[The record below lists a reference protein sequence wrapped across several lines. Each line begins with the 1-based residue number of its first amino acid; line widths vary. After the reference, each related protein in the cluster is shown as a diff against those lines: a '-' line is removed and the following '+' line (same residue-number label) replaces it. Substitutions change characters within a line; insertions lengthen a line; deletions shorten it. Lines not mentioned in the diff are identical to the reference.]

1 MNPLEDSAMP
11 TRRALAAL
19 GLAPLLAPA
28 LGRAQ
33 GAWPDRTVTLVVPWA
48 AGGSTD
54 AVARILA
61 QRLSQDTGRSFVV
74 DNRTGANGTIGF
86 HSVAR
91 ARPDGTTLLVSTVS
105 TYAMAPWL
113 YQLPYD
119 NERDLVGMGLLAT
132 MPIIMVVNKDF
143 PARTLA
149 EYVEIARRPN
159 ARMTY
164 ANSGTGSST
173 HLATELFL
181 QEARL
186 EITDV
191 GYRGG
196 APAVQ
201 AVLANETPMIFQ
213 AASGI
218 LPHIQSGA
226 LRALGVASPAR
237 SPLAP
242 DIPTFAEQ
250 GFPGV
255 IVEEHIALQGPA
267 GLPAAIQRRAHEVCK
282 AALEAPETRQ
292 RLAALAVVPTVTP
305 PESWP
310 EYFRAENAK
319 WRDMIR
325 ARNIRVQ

>member
-1 MNPLEDSAMP
+1 ML
-11 TRRALAAL
+11 TRRRLGALAAL
-19 GLAPLLAPA
+19 PLI
-28 LGRAQ
+28 GRAAHAQ
-33 GAWPDRTVTLVVPWA
+33 DAWPSRAVTLVVPWA

-61 QRLSQDTGRSFVV
+61 ARLAQDTGRAFPV

-86 HSVAR
+86 NSVAR
-91 ARPDGTTLLVSTVS
+91 ARPDGYTLLVSTVS

-113 YQLPYD
+113 LPLPYD
-119 NERDLVGMGLLAT
+119 NVRDFTGIGLLAA
-132 MPIIMVVNKDF
+132 MPIIMVVHRDF
-143 PARTLA
+143 PARNVA
-149 EYVEIARRPN
+149 EYVELARRPN

-181 QEARL
+181 QEARI
-186 EITDV
+186 EVTDV

-201 AVLANETPMIFQ
+201 AVLANETPMVFQ

-218 LPHIQSGA
+218 LPHIQAGT
-226 LRALGVASPAR
+226 LRALGVASAQR

-242 DIPTFAEQ
+242 NIPTFAEQ
-250 GFPGV
+250 GLPGV
-255 IVEEHIALQGPA
+255 IVEEHIALQAPA
-267 GLPAAIQRRAHEVCK
+267 GLPAEMVRRINATAR
-282 AALEAPETRQ
+282 AAMEAPETRE
-292 RLAALAVVPTVTP
+292 RLATLAVVPRVGTP
-305 PESWP
+305 EEWP
-310 EYFRAENAK
+310 AYFEAENAK

>member
-1 MNPLEDSAMP
+1 MEERLI
-11 TRRALAAL
+11 TRRSTLAAAGAL
-19 GLAPLLAPA
+19 GLARPA
-28 LGRAQ
+28 LAQ
-33 GAWPDRTVTLVVPWA
+33 DAWPSRPVTLVVPWA
-48 AGGSTD
+48 AGGATD
-54 AVARILA
+54 AVARIFA

-86 HSVAR
+86 ASVAR
-91 ARPDGTTLLVSTVS
+91 ARPDGYTLLVSTVS

-119 NERDLVGMGLLAT
+119 NERDLIGIGLLAA

-149 EYVEIARRPN
+149 EFVELARRPDH
-159 ARMTY
+159 RITY
-164 ANSGTGSST
+164 ANSGIGSST

-186 EITDV
+186 TIPDV

-196 APAVQ
+196 GPAVQ
-201 AVLANETPMIFQ
+201 GVIANETPMVFQ

-218 LPHIQSGA
+218 LPQIQAGT
-226 LRALGVASPAR
+226 LRALAVASRER

-242 DIPTFAEQ
+242 EIPTFAEQ

-255 IVEEHIALQGPA
+255 VVEEHIALQAPT
-267 GLPAAIQRRAHEVCK
+267 GLPAEIIRRVNDVAR
-282 AALEAPETRQ
+282 AAMEAQETRQ
-292 RLAALAVVPTVTP
+292 RLAALAVVPMVTGP
-305 PESWP
+305 DSWP
-310 EYFRAENAK
+310 AYFAAENAK
-319 WRDMIR
+319 WRDIVR

>member
-1 MNPLEDSAMP
+1 MI
-11 TRRALAAL
+11 TRRSLAALAAL
-19 GLAPLLAPA
+19 PA
-28 LGRAQ
+28 LTRPSLAQ
-33 GAWPDRTVTLVVPWA
+33 EAWPSRPVTLVVPWA

-86 HSVAR
+86 NSVAR

-119 NERDLVGMGLLAT
+119 NERDLVGIGLLAA

-149 EYVEIARRPN
+149 EFVAMAREPGHRI
-159 ARMTY
+159 TY
-164 ANSGTGSST
+164 ANSGIGSST

-181 QEARL
+181 QEAGL
-186 EITDV
+186 TIPDI

-196 APAVQ
+196 GPAVQ
-201 AVLANETPMIFQ
+201 GVIANETPMVFQ

-218 LPHIQSGA
+218 LPHIQAGT
-226 LRALGVASPAR
+226 LRALGVASRER

-242 DIPTFAEQ
+242 EIPTFAEQ

-255 IVEEHIALQGPA
+255 VVEEHIALQGPA
-267 GLPAAIQRRAHEVCK
+267 GLPPEIIRRAIEVAR
-282 AALEAPETRQ
+282 AAMEAEETRQ
-292 RLAALAVVPTVTP
+292 RLATLAVVPMVGTP
-305 PESWP
+305 EAWP
-310 EYFRAENAK
+310 PYFAAENAK

>member
-1 MNPLEDSAMP
+1 MI
-11 TRRALAAL
+11 TRRRLAALAAL
-19 GLAPLLAPA
+19 PTLA
-28 LGRAQ
+28 GRASAQ
-33 GAWPDRTVTLVVPWA
+33 EAWPNRPVTLVVPWA

-61 QRLSQDTGRSFVV
+61 QRLTQDTGRSFVV

-86 HSVAR
+86 NSVAR

-113 YQLPYD
+113 LQLPYD
-119 NERDLVGMGLLAT
+119 NERDFTGIGLLAA

-143 PARTLA
+143 PARSLA
-149 EYVEIARRPN
+149 EFVEMARRPDH
-159 ARMTY
+159 RITY

-186 EITDV
+186 TIPDI

-201 AVLANETPMIFQ
+201 AVLANETPMVFQ

-226 LRALGVASPAR
+226 FRALGVASRER

-242 DIPTFAEQ
+242 EIPTFAEQ

-255 IVEEHIALQGPA
+255 VVEEHIALQGPA
-267 GLPAAIQRRAHEVCK
+267 GLPADIVRRANEVAR

-292 RLAALAVVPTVTP
+292 RLATLAVVPMVGTP
-305 PESWP
+305 EAWP
-310 EYFRAENAK
+310 AYFAAENAK
-319 WRDMIR
+319 WRDMVR
-325 ARNIRVQ
+325 ARNIRIQ

>member
-1 MNPLEDSAMP
+1 MI
-11 TRRALAAL
+11 TRRSTLALAGAL
-19 GLAPLLAPA
+19 GLPA
-28 LGRAQ
+28 VARAQ
-33 GAWPDRTVTLVVPWA
+33 EAWPSRPVTLVVPWA

-61 QRLSQDTGRSFVV
+61 QRLTQDTGRSFVV

-86 HSVAR
+86 NSVAR
-91 ARPDGTTLLVSTVS
+91 ARPDGYTLLVSTVS

-119 NERDLVGMGLLAT
+119 NERDLIGLGLLAA

-149 EYVEIARRPN
+149 EFVEMARRPDH
-159 ARMTY
+159 RITY
-164 ANSGTGSST
+164 ANSGAGSST

-186 EITDV
+186 TIPDI

-201 AVLANETPMIFQ
+201 AVLANETPMVFQ

-226 LRALGVASPAR
+226 FRALGVASAAR

-255 IVEEHIALQGPA
+255 IVEEHIALQAPA
-267 GLPAAIQRRAHEVCK
+267 GLPPDIIRRAN
-282 AALEAPETRQ
+282 AAARTAMEAAETRQ
-292 RLAALAVVPTVTP
+292 RLATLAVVPRVTSP
-305 PESWP
+305 DDWP
-310 EYFRAENAK
+310 AYFAAENAK

>member
-1 MNPLEDSAMP
+1 MNS
-11 TRRALAAL
+11 RRSTLGLAGAL
-19 GLAPLLAPA
+19 GLTAAA
-28 LGRAQ
+28 RAQ
-33 GAWPDRTVTLVVPWA
+33 EPWPPRTVTLVVPWA

-61 QRLSQDTGRSFVV
+61 QRLSQDSGRSFVV

-86 HSVAR
+86 NSVAR
-91 ARPDGTTLLVSTVS
+91 ARPDGATLLVSTVS

-119 NERDLVGMGLLAT
+119 NERDLTGIALLAA

-149 EYVEIARRPN
+149 EFVAMARRPDH
-159 ARMTY
+159 RITY
-164 ANSGTGSST
+164 ANSGIGSST

-186 EITDV
+186 TIPDV

-196 APAVQ
+196 GPAVQ
-201 AVLANETPMIFQ
+201 GVIANETPMIFQ

-218 LPHIQSGA
+218 LPQIQAGT
-226 LRALGVASPAR
+226 LRALGVASAQR

-242 DIPTFAEQ
+242 EIPTFAEQ

-255 IVEEHIALQGPA
+255 VVEEHIALQGPA
-267 GLPAAIQRRAHEVCK
+267 GLPPEVVRRAHEAAR
-282 AALEAPETRQ
+282 AALEAQETRQ
-292 RLAALAVVPTVTP
+292 RLATLAVVPMVGTP
-305 PESWP
+305 EAWP
-310 EYFRAENAK
+310 AYFAAENAK

>member
-1 MNPLEDSAMP
+1 MI
-11 TRRALAAL
+11 TRRTTFALAGAM
-19 GLAPLLAPA
+19 GLPA
-28 LGRAQ
+28 AARAQ
-33 GAWPDRTVTLVVPWA
+33 ESWPSRPVTLVVPWA

-61 QRLSQDTGRSFVV
+61 QRLTQDTGRSFVV

-86 HSVAR
+86 NSVAR

-119 NERDLVGMGLLAT
+119 NERDLMGIGLLAA

-149 EYVEIARRPN
+149 EFVELARRPGH
-159 ARMTY
+159 RITY
-164 ANSGTGSST
+164 ANSGAGSST

-186 EITDV
+186 EIPDI

-201 AVLANETPMIFQ
+201 AVLANETPMVFQ

-226 LRALGVASPAR
+226 FRALGVASPQR

-242 DIPTFAEQ
+242 EIPTFAEQ

-255 IVEEHIALQGPA
+255 IVEEHIALQAPA
-267 GLPAAIQRRAHEVCK
+267 GLPAEIVQRAHQAAK
-282 AALEAPETRQ
+282 AAMEAAETRQ
-292 RLAALAVVPTVTP
+292 RLATLAVVPTVTA
-305 PESWP
+305 PEAWP
-310 EYFRAENAK
+310 AYFAAENAK

>member
-1 MNPLEDSAMP
+1 MI
-11 TRRALAAL
+11 TRRNLAALAAL
-19 GLAPLLAPA
+19 PALAAPA
-28 LGRAQ
+28 RAQ
-33 GAWPDRTVTLVVPWA
+33 EAWPSRPVTLVVPWA

-86 HSVAR
+86 NSVAR
-91 ARPDGTTLLVSTVS
+91 ARPDGYTLLVSTVS

-113 YQLPYD
+113 LQMPYN
-119 NERDLVGMGLLAT
+119 NERDFVGLGLLAT
-132 MPIIMVVNKDF
+132 MPIIMVVNASF

-149 EYVEIARRPN
+149 DYIEMARRPG

-181 QEARL
+181 QEARI
-186 EITDV
+186 EVADI

-201 AVLANETPMIFQ
+201 AVLANETPMVFQ

-226 LRALGVASPAR
+226 LRALGIASRER

-242 DIPTFAEQ
+242 EIPTFAEQ
-250 GFPGV
+250 GLPGV
-255 IVEEHIALQGPA
+255 VVEEHIALQAPA
-267 GLPAAIQRRAHEVCK
+267 GLPPEIIRRANEVAR
-282 AALEAPETRQ
+282 AAMEAPETRQ
-292 RLAALAVVPTVTP
+292 RLATLAVIPTVTSP
-305 PESWP
+305 DDWP
-310 EYFRAENAK
+310 AYFAAENAK

-325 ARNIRVQ
+325 ARNIRLQ

>member
-1 MNPLEDSAMP
+1 MTIAI
-11 TRRALAAL
+11 RRRTLGAAALA
-19 GLAPLLAPA
+19 GLAAPA
-28 LGRAQ
+28 LAQ
-33 GAWPDRTVTLVVPWA
+33 DAWPSRPVTLVVPWA

-61 QRLSQDTGRSFVV
+61 QRLTQDTGRSFVV

-86 HSVAR
+86 ASVAR
-91 ARPDGTTLLVSTVS
+91 ARPDGYTLLVSTVS

-113 YQLPYD
+113 MQLPYD
-119 NERDLVGMGLLAT
+119 NARDLMGIGLLAS
-132 MPIIMVVNKDF
+132 MPIIMVVNSGF

-149 EYVEIARRPN
+149 DFVQMARQPN
-159 ARMTY
+159 HRITY

-181 QEARL
+181 REARL
-186 EITDV
+186 EIPDV

-201 AVLANETPMIFQ
+201 AVLANETPMVFQ

-226 LRALGVASPAR
+226 FRALGITTPQR

-242 DIPTFAEQ
+242 TIPTFAEQ

-255 IVEEHIALQGPA
+255 EVVEHIALQAPA
-267 GLPAAIQRRAHEVCK
+267 GLPAEIVRRAHAIAK
-282 AALEAPETRQ
+282 SAMEAPETRE
-292 RLAALAVVPTVTP
+292 RLAALAVVPTVGTP
-305 PESWP
+305 DAWP
-310 EYFRAENAK
+310 AYFASENAK
-319 WRDMIR
+319 WRDVIR
-325 ARNIRVQ
+325 GRNIRIQ

>member
-1 MNPLEDSAMP
+1 MIS
-11 TRRALAAL
+11 RRSTLGLAGAL
-19 GLAPLLAPA
+19 GLTAAA
-28 LGRAQ
+28 RAQ
-33 GAWPDRTVTLVVPWA
+33 EPWPPRTVTLVVPWA

-61 QRLSQDTGRSFVV
+61 QRLSQDSGRSFVV

-86 HSVAR
+86 NSVAR
-91 ARPDGTTLLVSTVS
+91 ARPDGATLLVSTVS

-119 NERDLVGMGLLAT
+119 NERDLTGIALLAA

-149 EYVEIARRPN
+149 EFVAMARRPDH
-159 ARMTY
+159 RITY
-164 ANSGTGSST
+164 ANSGIGSST

-186 EITDV
+186 TIPDV

-196 APAVQ
+196 GPAVQ
-201 AVLANETPMIFQ
+201 GVIANETPMIFQ

-218 LPHIQSGA
+218 LPQIQAGT
-226 LRALGVASPAR
+226 LRALGVASAQR

-242 DIPTFAEQ
+242 EIPTFAEQ

-255 IVEEHIALQGPA
+255 VVEEHIALQGPA
-267 GLPAAIQRRAHEVCK
+267 GLPPEVVRRAHEAAR
-282 AALEAPETRQ
+282 AALEAQETRQ
-292 RLAALAVVPTVTP
+292 RLATLAVVPMVGTP
-305 PESWP
+305 EAWP
-310 EYFRAENAK
+310 AYFAAENAK

>member
-1 MNPLEDSAMP
+1 ML
-11 TRRALAAL
+11 TRRALGGLAA
-19 GLAPLLAPA
+19 APLLAPA
-28 LGRAQ
+28 LARGQGAPS
-33 GAWPDRTVTLVVPWA
+33 GAWPDRNVTLVVPWA

-54 AVARILA
+54 TVARIMA
-61 QRLSQDTGRSFVV
+61 QRLSTDTGRAFVV

-86 HSVAR
+86 NSVAR
-91 ARPDGTTLLVSTVS
+91 ARPDGQTLLVSTVS

-119 NERDLVGMGLLAT
+119 NERDLIGLGLLAA

-149 EYVEIARRPN
+149 EYVALARQPN
-159 ARMTY
+159 ANMTY

-186 EITDV
+186 NIADV

-201 AVLANETPMIFQ
+201 AVLANETPMVFQ

-226 LRALGVASPAR
+226 FRALGVASPQR

-255 IVEEHIALQGPA
+255 IVEEHIALQAPA
-267 GLPAAIQRRAHEVCK
+267 GLPAEIGQRAHQLCK
-282 AALEAPETRQ
+282 AAMEAADTRQ
-292 RLAALAVVPTVTP
+292 RLAALAVVPMVTT

-310 EYFRAENAK
+310 AYFAAENAK

>member
-1 MNPLEDSAMP
+1 MI
-11 TRRALAAL
+11 TRRSTLALAGAM
-19 GLAPLLAPA
+19 GLPA
-28 LGRAQ
+28 AAQ
-33 GAWPDRTVTLVVPWA
+33 AQEAWPSRPVTLVVPWA

-61 QRLSQDTGRSFVV
+61 QRLTQDTSRSFVV

-86 HSVAR
+86 NSVAR
-91 ARPDGTTLLVSTVS
+91 ARPDGYTLLVSTVS

-119 NERDLVGMGLLAT
+119 NERDLMGIGLLAA

-149 EYVEIARRPN
+149 EFVEMARRPDH
-159 ARMTY
+159 RITY
-164 ANSGTGSST
+164 ANSGAGSST

-186 EITDV
+186 TIPDI

-201 AVLANETPMIFQ
+201 AVLANETPMVFQ

-226 LRALGVASPAR
+226 FRALGVASPQR

-242 DIPTFAEQ
+242 EIPTFVEQ

-267 GLPAAIQRRAHEVCK
+267 GLPAEIVQRAHQAAK
-282 AALEAPETRQ
+282 AAMEAAETRQ
-292 RLAALAVVPTVTP
+292 RLATLAVVPTVTAP
-305 PESWP
+305 AAWP
-310 EYFRAENAK
+310 AYFAAENAK

>member
-1 MNPLEDSAMP
+1 MI
-11 TRRALAAL
+11 TRRSLAALAAL
-19 GLAPLLAPA
+19 PA
-28 LGRAQ
+28 LARPSLAQ
-33 GAWPDRTVTLVVPWA
+33 EAWPSRPVTLVVPWA

-86 HSVAR
+86 NSVAR

-119 NERDLVGMGLLAT
+119 NERDLVGIGLLAA

-149 EYVEIARRPN
+149 EFVAMARQPGHRI
-159 ARMTY
+159 TY
-164 ANSGTGSST
+164 ANSGIGSST

-181 QEARL
+181 QEAGL
-186 EITDV
+186 TIPDI

-196 APAVQ
+196 GPAVQ
-201 AVLANETPMIFQ
+201 GVIANETPMVFQ

-218 LPHIQSGA
+218 LPHIQAGT
-226 LRALGVASPAR
+226 LRALGVASRER

-242 DIPTFAEQ
+242 EIPTFAEQ

-255 IVEEHIALQGPA
+255 VVEEHIALQGPA
-267 GLPAAIQRRAHEVCK
+267 GLPPEIIRRAIEVAR
-282 AALEAPETRQ
+282 AAMEAEETRQ
-292 RLAALAVVPTVTP
+292 RLATLAVVPMVGTP
-305 PESWP
+305 EAWP
-310 EYFRAENAK
+310 PYFAAENAK

>member
-1 MNPLEDSAMP
+1 MI
-11 TRRALAAL
+11 TRRSLAALAAL
-19 GLAPLLAPA
+19 PA
-28 LGRAQ
+28 LTRPSLAQ
-33 GAWPDRTVTLVVPWA
+33 EAWPSRPVTLVVPWA

-86 HSVAR
+86 NSVAR

-119 NERDLVGMGLLAT
+119 NERDLVGIGLLAA

-149 EYVEIARRPN
+149 EFVAMARQPGHRI
-159 ARMTY
+159 TY
-164 ANSGTGSST
+164 ANSGIGSST

-181 QEARL
+181 QEAGL
-186 EITDV
+186 TIPDI

-196 APAVQ
+196 GPAVQ
-201 AVLANETPMIFQ
+201 GVIANETPMVFQ

-218 LPHIQSGA
+218 LPHIQAGT
-226 LRALGVASPAR
+226 LRALGVASRER

-242 DIPTFAEQ
+242 EIPTFAEQ

-255 IVEEHIALQGPA
+255 VVEEHIALQGPA
-267 GLPAAIQRRAHEVCK
+267 GLPPEIIRRAIEVAR
-282 AALEAPETRQ
+282 AAMEAEETRQ
-292 RLAALAVVPTVTP
+292 RLATLAVVPMVGSPEAWP
-305 PESWP
+305 P
-310 EYFRAENAK
+310 YFAAENAK

>member
-1 MNPLEDSAMP
+1 MTIMD
-11 TRRALAAL
+11 RRGLIALAGGALAAPRL
-19 GLAPLLAPA
+19 VSAADWPTRPVRIIVPYPPGGVSDITARLLAEHLTPVWGQA
-28 LGRAQ
+28 VTVENRP
-33 GAWPDRTVTLVVPWA
+33 GANGMIGA
-48 AGGSTD
+48 E
-54 AVARILA
+54 AVARA
-61 QRLSQDTGRSFVV
+61 
-74 DNRTGANGTIGF
+74 A
-86 HSVAR
+86 
-91 ARPDGTTLLVSTVS
+91 PDGTTLLVSTVS

-119 NERDLVGMGLLAT
+119 NDRDLVGLGLLAA

-149 EYVEIARRPN
+149 EFVALARQPN
-159 ARMTY
+159 HRITY
-164 ANSGTGSST
+164 ANSGIGSST

-186 EITDV
+186 TIADV

-196 APAVQ
+196 GPAVQ
-201 AVLANETPMIFQ
+201 GVIANETPMVFQ

-218 LPHIQSGA
+218 LPQIQGGT
-226 LRALGVASPAR
+226 LRALGIASPQR

-242 DIPTFAEQ
+242 EIPTFAEQ

-255 IVEEHIALQGPA
+255 VVEEHIALQAPA
-267 GLPAAIQRRAHEVCK
+267 GLPPEIIRRANELAR
-282 AALEAPETRQ
+282 AAMNAADTRL
-292 RLAALAVVPTVTP
+292 RLATLAVLPMVTSP
-305 PESWP
+305 DDWP
-310 EYFRAENAK
+310 AYFAAENAK

>member
-1 MNPLEDSAMP
+1 MP
-11 TRRALAAL
+11 IARRALGALAASPL
-19 GLAPLLAPA
+19 LLPGLA
-28 LGRAQ
+28 RAQ
-33 GAWPDRTVTLVVPWA
+33 GTPAGAWPDRNITLVVPWA

-54 AVARILA
+54 AVARIMA
-61 QRLSQDTGRSFVV
+61 QRLSTDTGRAFVV

-86 HSVAR
+86 ASR
-91 ARPDGTTLLVSTVS
+91 ARPDGQTLLVSTVS

-113 YQLPYD
+113 YQLPYN
-119 NERDLVGMGLLAT
+119 NERDLIGLGLLAA

-149 EYVEIARRPN
+149 DYVAMARRPN
-159 ARMTY
+159 ANMTY

-186 EITDV
+186 DIVDV

-226 LRALGVASPAR
+226 LRALGVASPQR

-255 IVEEHIALQGPA
+255 IVEEHIALQAPA
-267 GLPAAIQRRAHEVCK
+267 GLPAPIGQRAHELCK
-282 AALEAPETRQ
+282 AALEAPETRE
-292 RLAALAVVPTVTP
+292 RLAALAVVPMVTT

-310 EYFRAENAK
+310 AYFAAENAK

>member
-1 MNPLEDSAMP
+1 MI
-11 TRRALAAL
+11 TRRSLAALAAL
-19 GLAPLLAPA
+19 PA
-28 LGRAQ
+28 LARPSLAQ
-33 GAWPDRTVTLVVPWA
+33 EAWPSRPVTLVVPWA

-86 HSVAR
+86 NSVAR

-119 NERDLVGMGLLAT
+119 NERDLVGIGLLAA

-143 PARTLA
+143 PARTLPEFVA
-149 EYVEIARRPN
+149 MARQPGHRI
-159 ARMTY
+159 TY
-164 ANSGTGSST
+164 ANSGIGSST

-181 QEARL
+181 QEAGL
-186 EITDV
+186 TIPDI

-196 APAVQ
+196 GPAVQ
-201 AVLANETPMIFQ
+201 GVIANETPMVFQ

-218 LPHIQSGA
+218 LPHIQAGT
-226 LRALGVASPAR
+226 LRALGVASRDR

-242 DIPTFAEQ
+242 EIPTFAEQ

-255 IVEEHIALQGPA
+255 VVEEHIALQGPA
-267 GLPAAIQRRAHEVCK
+267 GLPPEIIRRANEVAR
-282 AALEAPETRQ
+282 AAMEAEETRQ
-292 RLAALAVVPTVTP
+292 RLATLAVVPTVGTP
-305 PESWP
+305 EAWP
-310 EYFRAENAK
+310 AYFAAENAK

>member
-1 MNPLEDSAMP
+1 ML
-11 TRRALAAL
+11 TRRTTL
-19 GLAPLLAPA
+19 GLAAGLGLAAPA
-28 LGRAQ
+28 RAQ
-33 GAWPDRTVTLVVPWA
+33 DSWPSRPVTLVVPWA

-61 QRLSQDTGRSFVV
+61 QRLTQDTGRSFVV

-86 HSVAR
+86 NSVAR
-91 ARPDGTTLLVSTVS
+91 ARPDGATLLVSTVS

-119 NERDLVGMGLLAT
+119 NERDFVGIGLLAA

-149 EYVEIARRPN
+149 EFIDLARRPN
-159 ARMTY
+159 HRITY

-186 EITDV
+186 EIPDI

-201 AVLANETPMIFQ
+201 AVIANETPMVFQ

-218 LPHIQSGA
+218 LPQIQAGT
-226 LRALGVASPAR
+226 LRALGVASRER

-242 DIPTFAEQ
+242 EIPTFAEQ
-250 GFPGV
+250 GLPGV
-255 IVEEHIALQGPA
+255 VVEEHIAFQGPA
-267 GLPAAIQRRAHEVCK
+267 GLPADIVARAN
-282 AALEAPETRQ
+282 AAARAAMEAPETRQ
-292 RLAALAVVPTVTP
+292 RLAALAVVPNVGTP
-305 PESWP
+305 EAWP
-310 EYFRAENAK
+310 AYFAAENAK